1 MRSTLLTL
9 LLAGSSFGQATA
21 VPLRSLLES
30 GTGNAGSVRFDRASF
45 MVAKR
50 TSDGTILTLGV
61 VQLGAAVAGRVSR
74 VGVLATKEYLTPS
87 ERVAFNQAA
96 ISVALNCFNLRTERA
111 AAIVAWINQQNTS
124 VFRNVNADF
133 GPMNLQFVRA
143 LNDDGQYTT
152 WVRFSRSGMPGVA
165 PWINYCTP

>member
-1 MRSTLLTL
+1 MKPILLTL
-9 LLAGSSFGQATA
+9 LLAVTSFGQTAA
-21 VPLRSLLES
+21 VPLRSLLE
-30 GTGNAGSVRFDRASF
+30 GGKGNAGSVRFDRDSF
-45 MVAKR
+45 MVAKK
-50 TSDGTILTLGV
+50 TADGTILTLGV

-74 VGVLATKEYLTPS
+74 VGVLATREYLTPS

-111 AAIVAWINQQNTS
+111 AAIVAWLDQQNAS
-124 VFRNVNADF
+124 LFRNVNADF

-152 WVRFSRSGMPGVA
+152 WVRFSRSGTPGVV
-165 PWINYCTP
+165 PWLKYCTP